1 MELAPNVER
10 PFKAAMPAFEPAF
23 REKLALAAAAVFLC
37 NLLSAADDD
46 AGKILRPA
54 DNSSY
59 ATGQIDLVATA
70 PSGKLQLDGV
80 LIQPEQPFP
89 DVFHTTLKPSPGS
102 HSLVLLWEGGKKE
115 VHFFVGPNPPSAFQ
129 PFHQHPPIPGVQC
142 TQCHGLNR
150 RGRFIFKGGCFDCH
164 QSDNFAKVH
173 THDPVR
179 LEQCGMCHNAHG
191 STVKANL
198 LYSKETACK
207 ICHSN

>member
-1 MELAPNVER
+1 MMVRSKQRLVLAVTIGLIFGVLP
-10 PFKAAMPAFEPAF
+10 
-23 REKLALAAAAVFLC
+23 
-37 NLLSAADDD
+37 AADDE

-54 DNSSY
+54 DNSSHQS
-59 ATGQIDLVATA
+59 GQIDLVATA
-70 PSGKLQLDGV
+70 PSGKLQLDG
-80 LIQPEQPFP
+80 LPIQTEQPFP
-89 DVFHTTLKPSPGS
+89 DVFHATLKASPGL
-102 HSLVLLWEGGKKE
+102 HSLVLLWDGGKKE
-115 VHFFVGPNPPSAFQ
+115 AHFFVGPNPPAAFQ

-150 RGRFIFKGGCFDCH
+150 RGRFAFKGGCFDCH
-164 QSDNFAKVH
+164 KRDDFAKIH
-173 THDPVR
+173 THEAAV